1 MAQISR
7 IYFIQKDRK
16 KPTRDTLF
24 QRHTFTYM
32 YTYMVSV
39 GPQEL
44 QQFGGG
50 LKVFLLSIEM
60 ELYCPTS
67 NANTFIGCPNML
79 GQEKLQRFLLW
90 DTHAVCRKRNQ

>member
-1 MAQISR
+1 MAVFPPTFVGGTTMAQISR

-39 GPQEL
+39 GPKNYNSLVE
-44 QQFGGG
+44 
-50 LKVFLLSIEM
+50 
-60 ELYCPTS
+60 
-67 NANTFIGCPNML
+67 
-79 GQEKLQRFLLW
+79 
-90 DTHAVCRKRNQ
+90 D